1 MHLRRAV
8 LLFGIVVGLAAVVA
22 VLAPKP
28 QDSQLLQRPP
38 APPPSPPP
46 AAAPSLDVTVSF
58 AHVPPTLSIP
68 PGAHLVLTADVPSPG
83 DVSFLGSV
91 QAAEP
96 GTPAV
101 FDVLVP
107 ASGSFALAF
116 DPSGA
121 GAARHAT
128 VSVREGRG

>member
-22 VLAPKP
+22 VLTPKP

-38 APPPSPPP
+38 APPAPPP
-46 AAAPSLDVTVSF
+46 AAAASLDVTVSF
-58 AHVPPTLSIP
+58 AHVPSTLSIP

-101 FDVLVP
+101 FDVLMP

>member
-8 LLFGIVVGLAAVVA
+8 LLFGLVVGLAVLVA
-22 VLAPKP
+22 VIAPKP
-28 QDSQLLQRPP
+28 KESELARPAAPLAPQAPPP
-38 APPPSPPP
+38 APSV
-46 AAAPSLDVTVSF
+46 DVTVSF
-58 AHVPPTLSIP
+58 ARVPPTRAVP
-68 PGAHLVLTADVPSPG
+68 RGAHLVLTAEVPAPG
-83 DVSFLGSV
+83 EVSFLGSV

-101 FDVLVP
+101 FDVVAP
-107 ASGSFALAF
+107 DSGSFAVVF
-116 DPSGA
+116 DPSGE

>member
-38 APPPSPPP
+38 APPPAPPP
-46 AAAPSLDVTVSF
+46 AAPSLDVTVSF

-101 FDVLVP
+101 FDVVVP